1 MLYFISSIS
10 KDFLKSTMDTT
21 ASTLDTDA
29 DSHSRV
35 VGLTLDYVLLNL
47 YSESNSDEANNHI
60 IRWKETWK
68 VPSYQGF

>member
-10 KDFLKSTMDTT
+10 KDFLKSAMDTT

-29 DSHSRV
+29 DGHSMV

-60 IRWKETWK
+60 IGWKETWK